1 MATATTSGRSLGHIE
16 KPPSRPRPQRARPYA
31 IGFFE
36 ISLTLSV
43 RFVVGALIGM
53 RYILPQMKLY
63 SRNQLVFSVVA
74 AALVAA
80 LAVAGVFAIS
90 GTTGGKDTA
99 PGDISDAFLV
109 QGGSPPSI
117 TAAVPAQDSG
127 AYASDENQ
135 NIRIYELYNE
145 GVVNITTEKLLY
157 SWFFDPVPQE
167 GGTGSGSIIDKRGY
181 VLTNHHVVEEAYKVF
196 VALADGSRHEGEVI
210 GTDPENDLAVIKFD
224 PQGIEL
230 VPIPLGTSSDLRVGQ
245 KVLAIGNPFA
255 FERTLTTGIISGLG
269 RPVRGSSSYV
279 IQGMIQ
285 TDASINPGN
294 SGGPLLNS
302 KGEMIGVNTMIY
314 SPSGG
319 SVGIGFA
326 SPIDTARRVLP
337 DLIEY
342 GLVRRGWLDIVP
354 VQLEPSIV
362 RYARLPVDRGV
373 LVSRVMDGGN
383 ADKSGIKGGGERV
396 RYGRNY
402 IYLGGDIITEI
413 DGQAIESISDFF
425 GALEST
431 KPGETVKIKVIRN
444 GRDRDFEIVLSV
456 RPANMTWD

>member
-1 MATATTSGRSLGHIE
+1 M
-16 KPPSRPRPQRARPYA
+16 
-31 IGFFE
+31 
-36 ISLTLSV
+36 
-43 RFVVGALIGM
+43 
-53 RYILPQMKLY
+53 PQMKLY
-63 SRNQLVFSVVA
+63 SRNQLVFSVIVAAIVAAVAVAGGFFISGAIGEGGDADAVAEEVA
-74 AALVAA
+74 AAFILE
-80 LAVAGVFAIS
+80 
-90 GTTGGKDTA
+90 
-99 PGDISDAFLV
+99 
-109 QGGSPPSI
+109 GGSQR
-117 TAAVPAQDSG
+117 TAGTAVPAQDSG
-127 AYASDENQ
+127 AYASDENE

-196 VALADGSRHEGEVI
+196 IALADGSRHEGEVI

-224 PQGIEL
+224 PQGVEL
-230 VPIPLGTSSDLRVGQ
+230 VTIPLGTSDDLRVGQ

-279 IQGMIQ
+279 IQDMIQ

-302 KGEMIGVNTMIY
+302 SGEMIGVNTMIY
-314 SPSGG
+314 TPSGG

-373 LVSRVMDGGN
+373 LVSRVIAGGN
-383 ADKSGIKGGGERV
+383 ADKSGIEGGAERV
-396 RYGRNY
+396 RYGRNF
-402 IYLGGDIITEI
+402 IFLGGDIITEI
-413 DGQAIESISDFF
+413 DGRAIESISDFF

-431 KPGETVKIKVIRN
+431 KPGETVTVSVIRN
-444 GRDRDFEIVLSV
+444 GRARDFEIVLSD

>member
-1 MATATTSGRSLGHIE
+1 
-16 KPPSRPRPQRARPYA
+16 
-31 IGFFE
+31 
-36 ISLTLSV
+36 
-43 RFVVGALIGM
+43 
-53 RYILPQMKLY
+53 MKLY
-63 SRNQLVFSVVA
+63 SRNQLVFFVVA
-74 AALVAA
+74 AILGTG
-80 LAVAGVFAIS
+80 AVLLFSGAVSGMKNRFAE
-90 GTTGGKDTA
+90 
-99 PGDISDAFLV
+99 
-109 QGGSPPSI
+109 QGGVPVAFPLEGVARENVTVAI
-117 TAAVPAQDSG
+117 PAQDTG
-127 AYASDENQ
+127 AFASDENE

-167 GGTGSGSIIDKRGY
+167 GGTGSGSIIDRRGY
-181 VLTNHHVVEEAYKVF
+181 VITNHHVVEEAYKVF
-196 VALADGSRHEGEVI
+196 ISLADGSRHEGEVI

-224 PQGIEL
+224 PEGMDL
-230 VPIPLGTSSDLRVGQ
+230 VTIPLGTSGDLRVGQ

-279 IQGMIQ
+279 IQDMIQ

-302 KGEMIGVNTMIY
+302 RGEMIGINTMIY
-314 SPSGG
+314 TPSGG

-326 SPIDTARRVLP
+326 SPIDTAKRVLP

-342 GLVRRGWLDIVP
+342 GLVRRGWVDIVP

-362 RYARLPVDRGV
+362 RYARLPVDKGV
-373 LVSRVMDGGN
+373 LVSRVMPGGN
-383 ADKSGIKGGGERV
+383 ADKTGIKGGIERV

-402 IYLGGDIITEI
+402 INVGGDIIIEI
-413 DGQAIESISDFF
+413 GGQAVESISDFF

-431 KPGETVKIKVIRN
+431 KPGDSVKIKVLRN
-444 GRDRDFEIVLSV
+444 GRERDFEVELSE
-456 RPANMTWD
+456 RPANTTWD